1 MAIIHSQPHL
11 SLQRP
16 GGRRRRILLQ
26 RRAALKR
33 KRRDDRRARRQ
44 CQLSFLDDWR
54 ELRRGPLPCQCRA
67 RVRELRGRD
76 RRHRLVPRRQRP
88 AAGGGHQRPTH
99 EDGVAA
105 IRARGWQVAPLPATI
120 AGPIGDPPR
129 QPHARDRQKV
139 RPSFAGFSRGHLH
152 LFYHALVIDQRLK
165 PTV

>member
-26 RRAALKR
+26 RRVALKR
-33 KRRDDRRARRQ
+33 KRRDDRRARR
-44 CQLSFLDDWR
+44 
-54 ELRRGPLPCQCRA
+54 RGLLPCQCRA

-76 RRHRLVPRRQRP
+76 RRRRLVPRRQRP
-88 AAGGGHQRPTH
+88 AAGGGHQRPAH

-139 RPSFAGFSRGHLH
+139 RPSFVGFSRGHLH